1 MTIKEQKDFLRKN
14 IKAKRNKL
22 SKETVLQKSN
32 IICDKILNHPKYRES
47 TYIYCYYPIQNEVNI
62 VPVIEDALK
71 NNKTVALPKVIS
83 TDGKM
88 IFVNVD
94 KKDDLLKGHYNIP
107 EPKGIIPAKEADLIL
122 VPGVVFS
129 GNGKRIGQAGGFY
142 DRFLPNCSSY
152 NIGISYDFQIVDDF
166 QIEFHDIILDEIISD

>member
-32 IICDKILNHPKYRES
+32 IICKKILNHPKYRES

-94 KKDDLLKGHYNIP
+94 KNYDLL
-107 EPKGIIPAKEADLIL
+107 
-122 VPGVVFS
+122 
-129 GNGKRIGQAGGFY
+129 
-142 DRFLPNCSSY
+142 
-152 NIGISYDFQIVDDF
+152 
-166 QIEFHDIILDEIISD
+166 